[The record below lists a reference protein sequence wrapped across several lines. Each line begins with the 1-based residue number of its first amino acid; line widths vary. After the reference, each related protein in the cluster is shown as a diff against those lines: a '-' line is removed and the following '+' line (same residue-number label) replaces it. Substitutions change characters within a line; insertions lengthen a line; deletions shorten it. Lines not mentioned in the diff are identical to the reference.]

1 MHLLL
6 LRFNGKVPGQKP
18 NVLMDLGNSLENNVS
33 KGRDRDDHSS
43 GTTLSSGI
51 QPTVS
56 STDAADMSN
65 YPPPVQN
72 VAHT

>member
-1 MHLLL
+1 MYLIL
-6 LRFNGKVPGQKP
+6 LRFNGKVPGQKS
-18 NVLMDLGNSLENNVS
+18 NVLMDLGNSLEINVF